1 MQGQPEN
8 QPFSDGQSQ
17 NAPQGIVVGG
27 QMQGVRP
34 MKRMP
39 LMDAAKTC
47 FQKSITIS
55 GRASR
60 SEYWFFYLTY
70 ILTLIVTAVIDGLL
84 GTPLSLLAILAFIP
98 AFFTLSIRR
107 MHDIGKSGWMLLL
120 MFIPLVNFVLMIM
133 WFIVDAGQP
142 HVNQYGDVPT
152 NTLN

>member
-1 MQGQPEN
+1 MQGQPQN
-8 QPFSDGQSQ
+8 QPFSAAQSQ

-34 MKRMP
+34 MKIMS
-39 LMDAAKTC
+39 LMDAVKTS

-70 ILTLIVTAVIDGLL
+70 WLTLFVTVVIDGLL
-84 GTPLSLLAILAFIP
+84 GTPLSLLAILAFLP

-120 MFIPLVNFVLMIM
+120 MIIPLVNFVLAIM